1 MLQTFDQSERALY
14 LRYFINIDKAW
25 CVHLFLAIIRP
36 QVSIIPRFLTVDEGD
51 PVEFRCSA
59 SGFPPPELAW
69 TGGTGGRIPG
79 DVVLSKRNAVFQIP
93 RAKKNHEGEY
103 FCVAKNDGS
112 VGRMRT
118 VLNVRGK

>member
-1 MLQTFDQSERALY
+1 MHHYFSE
-14 LRYFINIDKAW
+14 
-25 CVHLFLAIIRP
+25 VIRP

-59 SGFPPPELAW
+59 SGFPPPELSW
-69 TGGTGGRIPG
+69 TGSDG
-79 DVVLSKRNAVFQIP
+79 VVLSKGNSVFQIP

-103 FCVAKNDGS
+103 FCIAKNDGA

-118 VLNVRGK
+118 VLNVRG